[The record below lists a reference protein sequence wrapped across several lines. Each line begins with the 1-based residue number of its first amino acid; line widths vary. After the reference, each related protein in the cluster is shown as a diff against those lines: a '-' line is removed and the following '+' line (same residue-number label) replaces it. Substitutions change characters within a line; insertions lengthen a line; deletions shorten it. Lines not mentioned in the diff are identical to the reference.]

1 MFHYSA
7 PKAGRR
13 GGVDAKE
20 TSVPKHIISKVIL
33 PTAVS
38 IPAAAVQEE

>member
-1 MFHYSA
+1 MSHYSA